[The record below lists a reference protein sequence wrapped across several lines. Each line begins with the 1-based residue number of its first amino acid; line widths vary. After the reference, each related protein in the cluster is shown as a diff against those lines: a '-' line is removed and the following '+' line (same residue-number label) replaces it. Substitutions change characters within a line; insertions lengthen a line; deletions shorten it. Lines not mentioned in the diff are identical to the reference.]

1 MASEIPPNP
10 YLAQAG
16 NDVESAPFAGRQK
29 AFEFLYQQLTDPAGT
44 ETNLIMGRHGI
55 GKTALLKH
63 FNRFFD
69 ETLVGVY
76 IPLQDRGLAGEADWL
91 KLLVDGPARALAE
104 RNYTLSR
111 LPEFDGAAAD
121 MRRWFSETYLPE
133 MVGVIRR
140 HRRLVFLLD
149 NANVLLKAMD
159 DGHLPDDSIQYLH
172 SLVQSQFG
180 PGVVLT
186 LDTRYE
192 SDIARFSPLVQLEDV
207 FRLAN
212 LSEDEAKWL
221 LNEPAAER
229 YRLTP
234 EAVSAVYAATGGQP
248 RALQQFGYQLFK
260 LWESRPNHDPFT
272 LDDVKQVTPTIYAQS
287 EADLR
292 AAWAESSR
300 NERLALTAI
309 SSLIYSDPLAA
320 ITPERIES
328 WLIETDYPLDATA
341 INAAI
346 RGLEYREMIEHT
358 PAGVRLTAGLTQ
370 RWLLENARLTEAAP
384 QGGTRGLAFRWLAVG
399 VIAIVAI
406 LLVLTIR
413 GGDAPPTSSHATLE
427 PTVTLVTNP

>member
-1 MASEIPPNP
+1 
-10 YLAQAG
+10 
-16 NDVESAPFAGRQK
+16 
-29 AFEFLYQQLTDPAGT
+29 
-44 ETNLIMGRHGI
+44 
-55 GKTALLKH
+55 
-63 FNRFFD
+63 
-69 ETLVGVY
+69 
-76 IPLQDRGLAGEADWL
+76 
-91 KLLVDGPARALAE
+91 
-104 RNYTLSR
+104 
-111 LPEFDGAAAD
+111 

-149 NANVLLKAMD
+149 DANVLLKAMD
-159 DGHLPDDSIQYLH
+159 DGRLPDDSIQYLH

-192 SDIARFSPLVQLEDV
+192 SDIARLSPLVQLEDV

-212 LSEDEAKWL
+212 LSDDEAKWL

-248 RALQQFGYQLFK
+248 HALQQFGFQLFK
-260 LWESRPNHDPFT
+260 LWEARPNRDTFT
-272 LDDVKQVTPTIYAQS
+272 LDDVKQVTPTIYAQG

-300 NERLALTAI
+300 NERLVLTAI
-309 SSLIYSDPLAA
+309 SSLIYTDPLAA

-358 PAGVRLTAGLTQ
+358 LAGVRLTAGLTQ

-413 GGDAPPTSSHATLE
+413 GGDAPPASSHATLE